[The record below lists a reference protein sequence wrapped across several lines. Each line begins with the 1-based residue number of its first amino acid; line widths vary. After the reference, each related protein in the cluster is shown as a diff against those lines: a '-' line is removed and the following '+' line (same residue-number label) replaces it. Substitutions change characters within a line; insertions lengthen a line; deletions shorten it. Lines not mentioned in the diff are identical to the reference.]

1 MPHKD
6 KVRVEVGF
14 EGGQIMNSLAS
25 KDSATALEEALGNPD
40 IGTVTLDTSEGAL
53 IVVLAHVA
61 YVKRHTRGGQ
71 IGFLNS

>member
-14 EGGQIMNSLAS
+14 GGGQIMNSLVS
-25 KDSATALEEALGNPD
+25 KDSATALEEALGKPGTD
-40 IGTVTLDTSEGAL
+40 TVTLDSSEGPL

-71 IGFLNS
+71 IGFLTP

>member
-14 EGGQIMNSLAS
+14 DGGQIMNSLAS